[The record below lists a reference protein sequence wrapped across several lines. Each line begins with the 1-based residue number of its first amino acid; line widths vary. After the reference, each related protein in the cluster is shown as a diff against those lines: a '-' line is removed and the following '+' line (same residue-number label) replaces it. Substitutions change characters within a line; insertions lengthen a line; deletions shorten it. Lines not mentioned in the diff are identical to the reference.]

1 VVSDRDAEVFDC
13 DLDLIVSPLSC
24 RRMLVI
30 SPRSKQILVSVHGND
45 FVVP

>member
-1 VVSDRDAEVFDC
+1 MVSDCDAEVFDC
-13 DLDLIVSPLSC
+13 DLDLIISILSC
-24 RRMLVI
+24 YTMLVL